1 MRLTTCHYN
10 TTQQAPRHWL
20 PAAGGTFVCILH
32 HLCRLFS
39 ALANAFFVMLWDQ
52 RKSFIFCFRHIQAL
66 WPKEGEDPGESAAEH
81 RTVWHGPS
89 NRRARQQR
97 ARRRRLSQKE
107 RRQTPCRG
115 RSCLLTKPHPG
126 FFKPHP
132 AATTMLRLKAALP
145 IARAAM
151 AGQRRAAVAA
161 GQRSFFGSGEDVP
174 ADPKDMVPAPPSPIP
189 YPPSL
194 GTGRYEAG
202 RKEREGGCAPRR
214 HAEAVSRCAV

>member
-1 MRLTTCHYN
+1 
-10 TTQQAPRHWL
+10 
-20 PAAGGTFVCILH
+20 
-32 HLCRLFS
+32 
-39 ALANAFFVMLWDQ
+39 
-52 RKSFIFCFRHIQAL
+52 
-66 WPKEGEDPGESAAEH
+66 
-81 RTVWHGPS
+81 
-89 NRRARQQR
+89 
-97 ARRRRLSQKE
+97 
-107 RRQTPCRG
+107 
-115 RSCLLTKPHPG
+115 
-126 FFKPHP
+126 
-132 AATTMLRLKAALP
+132 MLRVKAALP

-214 HAEAVSRCAV
+214 HAEAVSRCAVCGGTVHWCSPVVSLSRPGGGSQGSKDPCHGCSTDAPWVWVLRGTHETGDR